1 MICLVGVEG
10 EGTVCEAF
18 LRLLSFFVL
27 DLDIMAVLPVLVA
40 GAPAG
45 TGGTGRVGLERGVGF
60 LVLER
65 GVGFLATTALATTD
79 GGAPESW
86 LLVEES
92 WR

>member
-1 MICLVGVEG
+1 
-10 EGTVCEAF
+10 
-18 LRLLSFFVL
+18 
-27 DLDIMAVLPVLVA
+27 MAVLPVLVA

-45 TGGTGRVGLERGVGF
+45 TGGTGRVGTAEAL
-60 LVLER
+60 LER
-65 GVGFLATTALATTD
+65 GVGFLATTDLATTD